1 VLFVVAICFSYMT
14 VGSYFV
20 IFPTQSSRMYGKKN
34 GASVYGLL
42 SLGVTGSNFT
52 QLILMT
58 TLKQSIM
65 MKEVFIIFFGST
77 VVAFVLMMVTKTKIN
92 WEDVT

>member
-1 VLFVVAICFSYMT
+1 
-14 VGSYFV
+14 
-20 IFPTQSSRMYGKKN
+20 MYGKKN

-58 TLKQSIM
+58 VLKQYIE
-65 MKEVFIIFFGST
+65 MKQVFIFWFGST
-77 VVAFVLMMVTKTKIN
+77 AVAFILVAVVKTKIN
-92 WEDVT
+92 WEDVV